1 MVDGLV
7 EALVIDWSRIKF
19 YNTVMSLAA
28 GSILAILGSTMLVLL
43 RRERVHPRGWAIGLG
58 ISGAIAYS
66 AGLHLTLTWPLA
78 PQYAAD
84 NISFGEP
91 TLVVGA
97 IGLGLAFLFLA
108 TGRCHH
114 RRRRR

>member
-43 RRERVHPRGWAIGLG
+43 RRERVRAVGPSDWEL
-58 ISGAIAYS
+58 
-66 AGLHLTLTWPLA
+66 AGPSRTA
-78 PQYAAD
+78 PD
-84 NISFGEP
+84 CI
-91 TLVVGA
+91 
-97 IGLGLAFLFLA
+97 
-108 TGRCHH
+108 
-114 RRRRR
+114 